1 MDKFT
6 EGIAFIM
13 EGKTEKVFYIS
24 FLDYICASN
33 PDIEFVKGI
42 SEDGDIYF
50 VWSSLTKRIIIK
62 IFVVGTISQITN
74 SGSWFANKCSKK
86 IRVPW
91 SVYLCYD
98 TDSSTA
104 DISKFYEGD
113 WKLLRT
119 ALKKA
124 HADNIIDLAASAD
137 IEDIMLYDIE
147 GICKFLRIP
156 VLREIPGRKG
166 KAKMKMLYRSCG
178 LTYHEAE
185 RALPLIESLD
195 FNKIME
201 KGPIDLKGLKA
212 HLLE

>member
-13 EGKTEKVFYIS
+13 EGKTEKVFYKS

-33 PDIEFVKGI
+33 PDIVFTKET
-42 SEDGDIYF
+42 SEDGEIYF
-50 VWSSLTKRIIIK
+50 VWSNPIKRIIIK

-86 IRVPW
+86 IKVPW

-104 DISKFYEGD
+104 EISKFYEGD

-119 ALKKA
+119 TLKKA
-124 HADNIIDLAASAD
+124 HAKNIIDLAASAN
-137 IEDIMLYDIE
+137 IEDIMLCDIE
-147 GICKFLRIP
+147 GVCRFLNIP
-156 VLREIPGRKG
+156 IP
-166 KAKMKMLYRSCG
+166 
-178 LTYHEAE
+178 E
-185 RALPLIESLD
+185 
-195 FNKIME
+195 KIV
-201 KGPIDLKGLKA
+201 
-212 HLLE
+212 